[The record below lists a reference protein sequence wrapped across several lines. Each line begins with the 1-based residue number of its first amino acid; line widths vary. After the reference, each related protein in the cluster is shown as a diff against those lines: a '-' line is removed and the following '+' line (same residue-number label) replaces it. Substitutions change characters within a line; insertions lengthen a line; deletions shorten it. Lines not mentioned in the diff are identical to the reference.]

1 MIVAS
6 EAANGLLDRYSY
18 VESLQGL
25 RIKINNE
32 LAQDRRHSFDILVFG
47 TCYDARGVMAPLMEK
62 ETGLSCYNFAPYD
75 MQTILA
81 SYCMLKNYLKTHPQK
96 PKYIIIG
103 ANRMNISKPLTYLN
117 IPYFYDFRKGNIA
130 EFASE
135 LGPAQAVNFLL
146 PSQKHQH
153 LLRRFFEAP
162 FSFKTVDRKRIDDF
176 IEKVYRERGYD
187 SDKEDVVY
195 GGDANDRSEDPK
207 FTVSGYYYKYIR
219 AMLDLAGK
227 NNIRVIYSMS
237 SRPPDWYE
245 LEERHGIVKQY
256 NAFVDLLKREYPALI
271 VLNPQRLLNEKDM
284 YSSSSHLNKK
294 GARLL
299 TRFLSEALTDQI
311 QKRNDPA

>member
-1 MIVAS
+1 M
-6 EAANGLLDRYSY
+6 
-18 VESLQGL
+18 
-25 RIKINNE
+25 
-32 LAQDRRHSFDILVFG
+32 
-47 TCYDARGVMAPLMEK
+47 
-62 ETGLSCYNFAPYD
+62 
-75 MQTILA
+75 
-81 SYCMLKNYLKTHPQK
+81 
-96 PKYIIIG
+96 
-103 ANRMNISKPLTYLN
+103 
-117 IPYFYDFRKGNIA
+117 
-130 EFASE
+130 
-135 LGPAQAVNFLL
+135 
-146 PSQKHQH
+146 
-153 LLRRFFEAP
+153 
-162 FSFKTVDRKRIDDF
+162 
-176 IEKVYRERGYD
+176 
-187 SDKEDVVY
+187 Y

-299 TRFLSEALTDQI
+299 TRFLSEALIDQI